1 MATTSLPGASG
12 ALRATTRRRGFRLPA
27 TLAVLV
33 VASLV
38 TAVALTRSGTGDG
51 IMGGPAPTFSLDDV
65 RSPGTPVSLAGGRPT
80 VVNFFAAWCVPCR
93 QELPLLERASQ
104 RSAGAVSFV
113 GVDVNDS
120 RTAATDLL
128 DGAGV
133 TYPTGYDPDRSVAG
147 RYRLQGM
154 PTTVF
159 VDADGRVAGVT
170 RGKLTAAELDRRL
183 DELKGTAEVGTP

>member
-1 MATTSLPGASG
+1 MATTTLPGASG
-12 ALRATTRRRGFRLPA
+12 ALRATTSRRGFHLPA

-33 VASLV
+33 AVGLV
-38 TAVALTRSGTGDG
+38 TAVVLTRSGTGDG
-51 IMGGPAPTFSLDDV
+51 ITGAPAPTFSLDDV
-65 RSPGTPVSLAGGRPT
+65 RSPGTPVGLAEGRPA
-80 VVNFFAAWCVPCR
+80 VVNFFAAWCIPCR
-93 QELPLLERASQ
+93 EELPLLEHASQ

-128 DGAGV
+128 DAAGV

-159 VDADGRVAGVT
+159 VDADGRVAGVA
-170 RGKLTAAELDRRL
+170 RGKLTAAELDHRL
-183 DELKGTAEVGTP
+183 EQVQGTAEVGAR